1 MAAPKNAKDPVGEA
15 CEKGIVALG
24 RFFKLCGSG
33 FKKCFTKGENK
44 KKICFGL
51 CLALCV
57 FLWLLRYQFITFL
70 TTFGIAPLIGWF
82 VLFGLLCAPLFCLS
96 AFGRFKQEEVSAQQC
111 TFSAIGFKGKDGQ
124 YPWLIGT
131 QQDGRKNIFTY
142 RSTIPLSTW
151 KKSKEILETAMDCTI
166 LKMEQGKS
174 KRDVQVITLPSE
186 FKLPEQILWSDEKMP
201 KSDSAIA
208 LGEDALGQ
216 IKFDLNRTPHVLCAG
231 ETGSGKSVILRLI
244 LWQMI
249 CHGAKI
255 FMFDFKGGVEFS
267 KEYEQYG
274 EVITDRGRAVEV
286 FELLVKENERRLAL
300 FREVG
305 AKNLKEYNQK
315 SAQKLV
321 RIGVFVDE
329 IAEMLDLQGASQG
342 DKELIGQ
349 LWGSNSTLARLSR
362 ATAINLIFG
371 VQRPDAKILPGQ
383 IKNNLPVRISG
394 RFADKPASEIVLGT
408 TDAVDLPDIKGRFL
422 FKLGA
427 DITEF
432 QAYFFDDDTMLRP
445 VAQPVE
451 AGTLLPELGGQPT
464 RSIVSNA
471 ELPEKDPWE
480 DAPTEKAPQ
489 KPDNL
494 LSGFNFEF
502 D

>member
-1 MAAPKNAKDPVGEA
+1 MAAPKNAKDPVGDA
-15 CEKGIVALG
+15 LEKVFAALG
-24 RFFKLCGSG
+24 RFLKGCGSG
-33 FKKCFTKGENK
+33 IKICCKKGETK
-44 KKICFGL
+44 KQV
-51 CLALCV
+51 CLSLCV
-57 FLWLLRYQFITFL
+57 VLSITLWLLRGRVITL
-70 TTFGIAPLIGWF
+70 LASSGIIPLIGWF
-82 VLFGLLCAPLFCLS
+82 MLFWFLCAPLFCLN
-96 AFGRFKQEEVSAQQC
+96 AFSRFKLKEISTQQDV
-111 TFSAIGFKGKDGQ
+111 FSSVGFKGPDGQ
-124 YPWLIGT
+124 YPVLVAT
-131 QQDGRKNIFTY
+131 AQNGRQNIFTY
-142 RSTIPLSTW
+142 RSMIPLSKW
-151 KKSKEILETAMDCTI
+151 KKDTEQLETAIDCTI
-166 LKMEQGKS
+166 LKVEQGKS
-174 KRDVQVITLPSE
+174 KRIVQLTTLPSA
-186 FKLPEQILWSDEKMP
+186 FRLPQRVLWSDEKMP
-201 KSDSAIA
+201 ESDSVII

-216 IKFDLNRTPHVLCAG
+216 IEFDLNHTPHVLCAG

-255 FMFDFKGGVEFS
+255 YMFDFKGGVEFS
-267 KEYEQYG
+267 KKHEQYG
-274 EVITDRGRAVEV
+274 EVITDRARAVEV
-286 FELLVKENERRLAL
+286 FDLLVKENERRLAL

-315 SAQKLV
+315 SSQKLV

-329 IAEMLDLQGASQG
+329 IAEMLDAQGATQG
-342 DKELIGQ
+342 DKDLINR
-349 LWGSNSTLARLSR
+349 LWGANSTLARMSR

-394 RFADKPASEIVLGT
+394 RFADKPASQIVLGT
-408 TDAVDLPDIKGRFL
+408 TDAFDLPDVKGRFL
-422 FKLGA
+422 FKVGA
-427 DITEF
+427 DITQF
-432 QAYFFDDDTMLRP
+432 QAYLFDDDTMLKP